1 MAISPITT
9 LTAYNT
15 PSFKGVGVNVNKAL
29 VGTIVKAA
37 EEGVNAGVNGI
48 KPKKGLLNTIKE
60 GYNKAWD
67 SFIENGIVK
76 PVLAPVMNSKMMSKF
91 ADWSANIDNM
101 PSHMATAGSIV
112 TTYFYASRTKKTLN
126 KDEEQKKRAKTLM
139 LNQWMVTGVSTA
151 LGYGVNGA
159 LGKMSK
165 NLGYKFRE
173 VNQGNPK
180 LTSRMKGFDIAKQL
194 LIFTVMYRYVAP
206 VLVTPVASKISKVYQ
221 NYKANK
227 AGLGVNEKD
236 NKTPI
241 FTGNVQPQ
249 PQPVQ
254 KPEYKLAKTVD
265 LNAPQKF
272 SKSA

>member
-1 MAISPITT
+1 MAISPITVS
-9 LTAYNT
+9 TAYNT
-15 PSFKGVGVNVNKAL
+15 PNFKGAGTAVNRAVA
-29 VGTIVKAA
+29 GTIAKASEKA
-37 EEGVNAGVNGI
+37 
-48 KPKKGLLNTIKE
+48 PKKGILGTIKE
-60 GYNKAWD
+60 IHQKAWD
-67 SFIENGIVK
+67 GLIENGIVK
-76 PVLAPVMNSKMMSKF
+76 PILAPVMNSKLMSKF
-91 ADWSANIDNM
+91 ADWSTNIDNM

-159 LGKMSK
+159 LGKFSK

-173 VNQGNPK
+173 ANQGSPK
-180 LTSRMKGFDIAKQL
+180 LTNRMKGFDIAKQL

-221 NYKANK
+221 NYKAGK
-227 AGLGVNEKD
+227 AENAQ
-236 NKTPI
+236 TPA

-249 PQPVQ
+249 SEQ
-254 KPEYKLAKTVD
+254 KPEYKLAKAVD
-265 LNAPQKF
+265 INAPQKF
-272 SKSA
+272 AKTA